1 MFKRKIEDE
10 LDKNTSD
17 NKALI
22 IYGARQIGKTY
33 IIRKK
38 AKQPYK
44 HYAEIDL
51 KDDFESGRKLF
62 ANVKTTKDFYLLLTS
77 MFADLDNVDKTI
89 IFLNEIQFYPHL
101 LTLLKPLVSENK
113 YKYIASGSL
122 LGITLRHSFIP
133 MGSVKKMRMFPMDF
147 EEFLWANNYG
157 KDSIDYLRNCFKTL
171 EPINQA
177 IHDYTLSLF
186 KDYLISGVFQMLSK
200 IMLLTAM

>member
-1 MFKRKIEDE
+1 
-10 LDKNTSD
+10 
-17 NKALI
+17 
-22 IYGARQIGKTY
+22 
-33 IIRKK
+33 
-38 AKQPYK
+38 
-44 HYAEIDL
+44 
-51 KDDFESGRKLF
+51 
-62 ANVKTTKDFYLLLTS
+62 
-77 MFADLDNVDKTI
+77 MFADLDNVDNTI
-89 IFLNEIQFYPHL
+89 IFLDEIQFYSHL

-186 KDYLISGVFQMLSK
+186 KDYLISGVFRK
-200 IMLLTAM
+200 RKLLTSSNF